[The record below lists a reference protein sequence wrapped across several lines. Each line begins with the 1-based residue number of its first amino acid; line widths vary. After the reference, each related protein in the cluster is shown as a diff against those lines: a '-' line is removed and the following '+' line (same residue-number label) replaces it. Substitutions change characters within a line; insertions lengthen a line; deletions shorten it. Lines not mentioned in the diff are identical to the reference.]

1 MSKKWIKNALTRAV
15 AAVFAAMICV
25 TSVPGLSMLKPMEV
39 QAGTIEEW
47 TDPKTGIKWHY
58 ELING
63 EINNLYT
70 VDSKEK
76 LYALWASYPLYA
88 DYASSRLSQHTIYI
102 PSYINGYPVVS
113 VGGGDASTT
122 VFPQGYGYVNDY
134 NVRYISFPKTLKR
147 INAYAFYQ
155 FGENRTSVGT
165 YGEVNS
171 LCDLYLP
178 NLEYIG
184 ANAFVNSGFI
194 NNIYVDNYSGETLPQ
209 FYAQPSK
216 PSNTSYAL
224 NLEYIYATNLK
235 NGGVGYG
242 AYSGTKTKTIYLKG
256 NIENYKYAPNYTTK
270 TQSSTTTYTYDYSFY
285 KSSEV
290 AVDYFYKNDKSNKNT
305 QYVTSGKGMYTDR
318 LYNGNGGDD
327 LSNALMDAIN
337 TPLGYN
343 ESYVKITGFALQNA
357 QETSS
362 YSVDRAE
369 IGVEYKGHG
378 TYEIPIF
385 VSEDNPYIIDKTD
398 FDVYWVAGGTTQN
411 GMSLLDSEK
420 NEITRVDPKYYYITE
435 KKYEGSY
442 DKSLVINSLNTYNQ
456 VRQQDQ
462 DTMGRFS
469 ITVDDLGG
477 RNIAYKSFYIQA
489 VRPDTTSTN
498 LTGYTTRTVTFRI
511 ELDDGTH
518 IEEREPDPLA
528 DCNTYQEIVDKVKD
542 LNKQISDKTAEIE
555 SLTQQLEEAQAGAA
569 SVGTLTNQ
577 VNTLKAEK
585 AQLEEDLAAANSAKT
600 ALEGQVSTL
609 NGQISDLNDQI
620 SDLNDTIDEK
630 DAAIAEKDA
639 AIAEKDAQIASL
651 GESNATLTSEK
662 QQLEEEKATLES
674 EKAAL
679 QNQVNTL
686 TANVSTLESEKQ
698 DALDDLAALQ
708 EQYDR
713 LVEENALKDQAIS
726 ELNSKVATLESTKTS
741 LEGQLS
747 TVTSQKD
754 ALQEEYDALE
764 DKSSEQAQTI
774 LDQIETLN
782 QKENRITDLL
792 DQVSN
797 LESSN
802 ETLSTQLSDTQAAK
816 AALQAEYNALEDTNS
831 EQAQTILDQIAALEA
846 KEAAITQLQ
855 NDVAELEGT
864 NRTLSEQLSD
874 VQSEKARL
882 QEEYDSLE
890 DRSSEQAQQIL
901 DQIAALQEKEDTITE
916 LNDTVT
922 RVSANLD
929 DVSGQLEEKRR
940 DLAELQRE
948 YDHIAAELERFKN
961 EHKESGIGFTGKDN
975 EGHDVVYLDA
985 EPYQYDKNSAVD
997 YNING
1002 HAYKLFTGT
1011 GDPLGT
1017 GASKFQFYL
1026 SDGDSIAHVL
1036 SGDDNEVVYTKTLW
1050 DMIYAADTMLA
1061 SAQERLALL
1070 NGCMDEIAEVLEAA
1084 GYHVTPGSTN
1094 AETITNVKETV
1105 KTMVRDYTAVQE
1117 DYSNL
1122 KAAIYNGNADE
1133 KTLGETIE
1141 TLNTLYIHTNTVV
1154 EELERA
1160 LDMTVDGED
1169 RAALERLLEKVKEM
1183 RENVGGDIALAQEL
1197 KDALGITNDSE
1208 AIPKIQSLYSRI
1220 AELEAEIRAL
1230 TGENTQLKSDKTS
1243 MSADLVNLSSEVK
1256 KLKEEKANLSAKLAS
1271 AGSGQ
1276 VIEKTV
1282 TETVYVEA
1290 PAVQKPDSTLEVYI
1304 AAYDQLLL
1312 AYNALTAENAALKG
1326 ENESLQAKAA
1336 SAVTTTTY
1344 TETIPDTASVEVV
1357 EESAASVELEEET
1370 EAMDYSVF
1378 AGTDIHRIGDL
1389 FQITGTDQEIWERI
1403 REEME
1408 KAGYEDETE
1417 FIVAYL
1423 METYGIT
1430 AKAARA
1436 WLEGDDSIILFTAN
1450 AQIEEETAETAAEMV
1465 GETDVDAS
1473 QENKAGKIPVA
1484 PIAAAGTIGAGALVF
1499 GFIKAKGIKKGS
1511 KAKKNKSHSMDDSDN
1526 LEDMDDLDDLDEAVN
1541 G

>member
-39 QAGTIEEW
+39 QAAETIF
-47 TDPKTGIKWHY
+47 TDTETGIQWHY
-58 ELING
+58 LLNNKG
-63 EINNLYT
+63 EIVNLYT
-70 VDSKEK
+70 TTTDISK
-76 LYALWASYPLYA
+76 LLVPNTMTTASNDNILC
-88 DYASSRLSQHTIYI
+88 I
-102 PSYINGYPVVS
+102 PSYVDGHPVVG
-113 VGGGDASTT
+113 V
-122 VFPQGYGYVNDY
+122 GYGDTSTCMFPARTGTNN
-134 NVRYISFPKTLKR
+134 NVSYISFPGTLKQ
-147 INAYAFYQ
+147 INDYAFYN
-155 FGENRTSVGT
+155 FGYNGSGGSWQKATDQIKLT
-165 YGEVNS
+165 
-171 LCDLYLP
+171 DLYLP

-184 ANAFVNSGFI
+184 GYSFYFAGTPSNVYI
-194 NNIYVDNYSGETLPQ
+194 DKYSGECFGTQ
-209 FYAQPSK
+209 N
-216 PSNTSYAL
+216 SNIINGDSISG
-224 NLEYIYATNLK
+224 NIGYISATNLSK
-235 NGGVGYG
+235 YNGTYFRGPRMSYM
-242 AYSGTKTKTIYLKG
+242 YLKG
-256 NIENYKYAPNYTTK
+256 NITASSGGTYIPFDRPYTEQTAGNGNTITTYKYYYYKTTSVTSNPPLYGKNGGQNGYTFNTGESDGNFK
-270 TQSSTTTYTYDYSFY
+270 YTDKISLDSTDVVATTEELHQAIVDQITGTSSHIFYGYDM
-285 KSSEV
+285 
-290 AVDYFYKNDKSNKNT
+290 SNKKILA
-305 QYVTSGKGMYTDR
+305 YSGK
-318 LYNGNGGDD
+318 
-327 LSNALMDAIN
+327 
-337 TPLGYN
+337 
-343 ESYVKITGFALQNA
+343 
-357 QETSS
+357 
-362 YSVDRAE
+362 YS
-369 IGVEYKGHG
+369 GVGVGIEYKGHG

-385 VSEDNPYIIDKTD
+385 VSEDKPFTFNKSDL
-398 FDVYWVAGGTTQN
+398 DVYWELTGTTVP
-411 GMSLLDSEK
+411 GMSLEDQEKSEINK
-420 NEITRVDPKYYYITE
+420 VDTSLIFITDT
-435 KKYEGSY
+435 
-442 DKSLVINSLNTYNQ
+442 NSKISNLSQYNAAVTDDENTFGK
-456 VRQQDQ
+456 R
-462 DTMGRFS
+462 T
-469 ITVDDLGG
+469 ITVDDLNGK
-477 RNIAYKSFYIQA
+477 NFAFKTYYIQA
-489 VRPDTTSTN
+489 MNPQTTATSFVSGTDV
-498 LTGYTTRTVTFRI
+498 YSIRFRI
-511 ELDDGTH
+511 EYDDGSH
-518 IEEREPDPLA
+518 INYEPDPLA

-542 LNKQISDKTAEIE
+542 LNKQISDKAAEIE

-577 VNTLKAEK
+577 VNTLTAEK
-585 AQLEEDLAAANSAKT
+585 AQLEEDLDAANSAKT

-630 DAAIAEKDA
+630 DAAIAEKNA
-639 AIAEKDAQIASL
+639 AIAEKDAQIANL

-698 DALDDLAALQ
+698 EALDDLAALQ

-1511 KAKKNKSHSMDDSDN
+1511 KAKKNKSNSMDDSDN